1 MATHTFKPHVAR
13 LYTDAMGSAVILPDI
28 TSLGLNLNPELM
40 AEMVAD
46 SATPKHVAMVARKL
60 MGNVECFSIAS
71 AIDAIGLTGLTI
83 NAATNSGVE
92 FYLQKFDKNGF
103 AASSNHRSFTFK
115 KGVVVPKTISVQHR
129 QDAKL
134 TFDVVPIY
142 DGTNNAVVIAD
153 NASLPS
159 ITIAAARWTLG
170 PIIIG
175 GDTLTEYTG
184 LEIDFGNTVETG
196 SSESDQDETH
206 VAVRTHEPKITI
218 TGIDP
223 LWFSGTV
230 VGLGGSVVA
239 QSTDAI
245 YLRKRAQDAV
255 GFVADA
261 TAEHIKFTPCGLAA
275 VNQAFRAQAQRIGE
289 TTIEVK
295 LAIDASGN
303 AALAVDTTSALP

>member
-1 MATHTFKPHVAR
+1 MASNTFKLHS
-13 LYTDAMGSAVILPDI
+13 LKIYTDAMGAAVIVPDL
-28 TSLGLNLNPELM
+28 TSFGLMLNPELM
-40 AEMVAD
+40 TEQVAD

-60 MGNVECFSIAS
+60 MANVESFSIATILDTI
-71 AIDAIGLTGLTI
+71 ALTGLAI
-83 NAATNSGVE
+83 NSATNPGVVA
-92 FYLQKFDKNGF
+92 YLQKFDKNGF
-103 AASSNHRSFTFK
+103 AASSNHRSFTFR
-115 KGVVVPKTISVQHR
+115 KGVVVPKTLSVQHR

-142 DGTNNAVVIAD
+142 DGTNAAVVVAD
-153 NASLPS
+153 NDSLPS
-159 ITIAAARWTLG
+159 ITVAAARWTLG
-170 PIIIG
+170 PITIG
-175 GDTLTEYTG
+175 NDVLTEYTG

-223 LWFSGTV
+223 LWFSSTV
-230 VGLGGSVVA
+230 VGMGGSVVS

-245 YLRKRAQDAV
+245 YLRKRAQDNV

-261 TAEHIKFTPCGLAA
+261 TAEHIKFTPAGLGA

-289 TTIEVK
+289 TTIEIR

-303 AALAVDTTSALP
+303 AALAVDTTAAIA